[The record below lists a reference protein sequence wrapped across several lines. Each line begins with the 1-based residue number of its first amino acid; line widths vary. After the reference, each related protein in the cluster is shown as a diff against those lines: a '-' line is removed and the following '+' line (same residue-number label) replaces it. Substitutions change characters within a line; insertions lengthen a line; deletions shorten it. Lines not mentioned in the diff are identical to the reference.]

1 MRTRSRDKRGRRID
15 VRKPAILVNCD
26 GIEVEVMLLDISSN
40 GFRVEVDDQLHVGE
54 RVSLRVDGELVSAEI
69 RWVLGK
75 EAGGTFL
82 TPVDF
87 TSL

>member
-1 MRTRSRDKRGRRID
+1 MRTRRAKRGRRVD
-15 VRKPAILVNCD
+15 VRKPAILINSD
-26 GIEVEVMLLDISSN
+26 GIEIESLILDISSQ
-40 GFRVEVDDQLHVGE
+40 GFRLELDDEVRVGE
-54 RVSLRVDGELVSAEI
+54 LVSLRVDGQLVSAEI

-87 TSL
+87 STL